1 MPKINLHER
10 TLSNG
15 LRVIVCPDHG
25 APVITVNV
33 IYHVGS
39 FDERSNK
46 TGLAHLFEHL
56 MFDNT
61 STGMDKQYDTYCT
74 KAGGSNNAYTTFD
87 HTTYYINL
95 PSHQLD
101 LGLWLEAERMRMFAI
116 TDHALETQR
125 SVVIEEIKQNVENQP
140 YQKWQFALDRSAFLP
155 QSSYSWHPYG
165 SPEHVAGVT
174 LEDAHD
180 FYERY
185 YRPGNAILVIAGDVD
200 PVKAFARAEA
210 HFGDIPA
217 AATPVERNVFH
228 TDHRQFGIHTVET
241 DDVPVPAV
249 FVATHL
255 PPMTDLRIYDAE
267 LASSFLGFGH
277 SSVLYRDLVA
287 GSRIASHAGAY
298 VDRRAHTSLLI
309 LYAYATQP
317 TTSADQLVDALIGSV
332 RKATVTDDVFT
343 KVVNRQRT
351 AIAAELQRV
360 TGVADNVGYH
370 ATFYGD
376 ASEVN
381 HLLDRYT
388 ERTVEGIQQVVNN
401 SGDIDRSVRV
411 DIIPST

>member
-33 IYHVGS
+33 IYRVGS
-39 FDERSNK
+39 FDERPNK

-61 STGMDKQYDTYCT
+61 STGMDKQYDTFCT
-74 KAGGSNNAYTTFD
+74 KAGGSNNAYTTYD

-101 LGLWLEAERMRMFAI
+101 LGLWLEAERMKMFAI
-116 TDHALETQR
+116 TDHALQTQR

-140 YQKWQFALDRSAFLP
+140 YMKWHFALDRSAFRAP
-155 QSSYSWHPYG
+155 SSYGWNVYG
-165 SPEHVAGVT
+165 SPEHVASVT
-174 LEDAHD
+174 LDDAHD
-180 FYERY
+180 FYQRY
-185 YRPGNAILVIAGDVD
+185 YQPGNAVLVIAGDVD
-200 PVKAFARAEA
+200 PEKAFARAEA

-217 AATPVERNVFH
+217 ATSPIERNVF
-228 TDHRQFGIHTVET
+228 DIEHRRFGVHTVET

-249 FVATHL
+249 YVATHL
-255 PPMTDLRIYDAE
+255 PPMIDATIYDAE
-267 LASSFLGFGH
+267 LAASFLGFGH

-287 GSRIASHAGAY
+287 GSRIASHAGAF
-298 VDRRAHTSLLI
+298 VDRRANTSLMI

-317 TTSADQLVDALIGSV
+317 STTADELVDALAASV
-332 RKATVTDDVFT
+332 RGATVTDDVFT

-360 TGVADNVGYH
+360 SGVADNVGYH

-376 ASEVN
+376 AAEVN

-388 ERTVEGIQQVVNN
+388 DRSVESIQQVVNN
-401 SGDIDRSVRV
+401 IGDIDRSVRI
-411 DIIPST
+411 DIIPAT